1 MIRYA
6 LNMNFSRPLETVTPT
21 LDGDVLTVLARA
33 NTEMT
38 GREIQRLTG
47 YGSHQGIRNAADRLT
62 RQGVVLRRPIG
73 NANLYQLNRN
83 HVAAPWIEGMAGL
96 GEQVL
101 DRLRSSIDAW
111 TQPPILALLFG
122 SVATGQA
129 TTTSDLD
136 LLIVRP
142 ATCDADDPTWQAQI
156 ADLEARATAWTGND
170 ARVVE
175 YGEEE
180 LPGEETEPLL
190 EDVLRDGIELH
201 GSLRTLRRLLRA
213 GVL

>member
-1 MIRYA
+1 
-6 LNMNFSRPLETVTPT
+6 MNFSRPLETLTPT

-33 NTEMT
+33 DTEMT

-47 YGSHQGIRNAADRLT
+47 YGSHQGIRNAADRLVG
-62 RQGVVLRRPIG
+62 QGVVLRRPIG

-101 DRLRSSIDAW
+101 DRLRKLIDTW

-122 SVATGQA
+122 SVATGRA
-129 TTTSDLD
+129 TLTSDLD

-142 ATCDADDPTWQAQI
+142 AICDADDPAWRTQI
-156 ADLEARATAWTGND
+156 ANLEAQATAWTGND
-170 ARVVE
+170 ARVIE

-180 LPGEETEPLL
+180 LPGERTEPLL
-190 EDVLRDGIELH
+190 GDAFRDGIELH
-201 GSLRTLRRLLRA
+201 GSLRTPRRLQRA
-213 GVL
+213 VAP